1 MIFFFNWVFV
11 QLLFVKVIS
20 KWFLSLKLI
29 FVFDFFLGVCECVI
43 EVFLLGLMW

>member
-1 MIFFFNWVFV
+1 MLFGFCFVSLFYVIFFFNWVFV

-29 FVFDFFLGVCECVI
+29 FVLFFC
-43 EVFLLGLMW
+43 F